1 MNSRD
6 IYMKI
11 AEKMQED
18 GIQFTILSS
27 QQEKEKI
34 IESMN
39 RALIEY
45 SYEKLCEAA
54 MPEQIVMDLGVILDT
69 IDSFLVQK
77 EKEEFFQHYVH
88 CMLI

>member
-34 IESMN
+34 S
-39 RALIEY
+39 
-45 SYEKLCEAA
+45 
-54 MPEQIVMDLGVILDT
+54 
-69 IDSFLVQK
+69 
-77 EKEEFFQHYVH
+77 
-88 CMLI
+88 

>member
-45 SYEKLCEAA
+45 SYEKLCEAS

-69 IDSFLVQK
+69 IDSF
-77 EKEEFFQHYVH
+77 
-88 CMLI
+88 